1 MGWKGNA
8 MPIDSSPRGAEVL
21 HQPPQPKYPEPRPG
35 QESDE
40 PVRGQLGAAQAE
52 RDGGMA
58 GRPSLPDRPEPM
70 AVDVED
76 EEADPVID
84 SGPGIDD
91 DGLKSLRK
99 QRG

>member
-1 MGWKGNA
+1 
-8 MPIDSSPRGAEVL
+8 MPIDPSPHGAEIL
-21 HQPPQPKYPEPRPG
+21 HQPPQPQYPEPKPG

-40 PVRGQLGAAQAE
+40 PVRGHPGAAEA
-52 RDGGMA
+52 GNG
-58 GRPSLPDRPEPM
+58 GRPSLPDRSEPM
-70 AVDVED
+70 GADVED
-76 EEADPVID
+76 EEADPVIE

>member
-1 MGWKGNA
+1 
-8 MPIDSSPRGAEVL
+8 MPIDPSPHGAEIL
-21 HQPPQPKYPEPRPG
+21 HQPPQPKYPEPKPG

-40 PVRGQLGAAQAE
+40 PVHGQPGAKA
-52 RDGGMA
+52 GNG
-58 GRPSLPDRPEPM
+58 GRPALPDRPEQM
-70 AVDVED
+70 AVDIED